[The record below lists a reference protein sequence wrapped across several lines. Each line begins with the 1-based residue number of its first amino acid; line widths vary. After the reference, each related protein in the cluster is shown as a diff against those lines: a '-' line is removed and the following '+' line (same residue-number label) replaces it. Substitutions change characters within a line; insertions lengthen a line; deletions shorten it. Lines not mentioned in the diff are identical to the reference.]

1 VNYQQI
7 HRVQSVDPGATIVSE
22 EADAILAAGRY
33 LTNLAEGV
41 SA

>member
-1 VNYQQI
+1 
-7 HRVQSVDPGATIVSE
+7 VSE